1 MRRSPIPIAAGEWLA
16 TSFEFLDL
24 MDRGTCMSCSPTSDG
39 SAGSPRRCASAGSR
53 ASAACTVVPHGWK
66 TGITVAATAQLA
78 AVTPHLPF
86 FEFVPQEVAES
97 PLRRE
102 LVQDELSLENG
113 LLALP
118 SKPGL
123 GVVPDAVAM
132 ERFVSAA
139 KQKETSWH
147 R

>member
-1 MRRSPIPIAAGEWLA
+1 M
-16 TSFEFLDL
+16 
-24 MDRGTCMSCSPTSDG
+24 
-39 SAGSPRRCASAGSR
+39 
-53 ASAACTVVPHGWK
+53 
-66 TGITVAATAQLA
+66 Q
-78 AVTPHLPF
+78 F

-97 PLRRE
+97 PLRRD